1 MAHRLLIVDD
11 EAPLAD
17 LLKRYLDRQGY
28 EVDACNTA
36 EYALDLVN
44 NGSVYDMVITDL
56 TLNGLNG
63 EDLIDRLR
71 ERIPG
76 LPGIL
81 ASGYP
86 HVPRAEGVEF
96 LQKPFLPKMLLET
109 LQKMLGAP
117 APTE

>member
-1 MAHRLLIVDD
+1 MARRLLIVDD
-11 EAPLAD
+11 EPPLAD

-28 EVDACNTA
+28 EVDACNSA
-36 EYALDLVN
+36 ESALQLVSSGSSYDLV
-44 NGSVYDMVITDL
+44 VTDL
-56 TLNGLNG
+56 TLDDING

-71 ERIPG
+71 ESLPG
-76 LPGIL
+76 LAAIV

-109 LQKMLGAP
+109 LQKMLGTA
-117 APTE
+117 AAAE